1 MTLII
6 IIAASAITAT
16 IAVII
21 VNHNNNEKE
30 LDAKFESKVK
40 QIYSKQERDW
50 DFYNKVQKDNES
62 K

>member
-1 MTLII
+1 MTTII
-6 IIAASAITAT
+6 IIAASAILAT
-16 IAVII
+16 ITAI
-21 VNHNNNEKE
+21 VVNYKAKEKQ
-30 LDAKFESKVK
+30 LDQQFESKVK